1 VVGRRHASRE
11 AARHLILAPLNARRR
26 RSRTLNATFP
36 TLPRQHPMPRR
47 RSRPMDTKLIALPER
62 AMELVEK
69 WGGQAMDLVP
79 RADKWLETSAKI
91 GVLKSGSK
99 VAMKFVRR
107 NPVLVAATVA
117 GAGALWF
124 IARKKAKQARN
135 GDGRDAIE
143 GSARRIEA
151 KRPARKTTRSTAARK
166 STRTRARPQ
175 APTAES

>member
-1 VVGRRHASRE
+1 
-11 AARHLILAPLNARRR
+11 
-26 RSRTLNATFP
+26 
-36 TLPRQHPMPRR
+36 
-47 RSRPMDTKLIALPER
+47 MDTKLIALPER
-62 AMELVEK
+62 AMELVER

-117 GAGALWF
+117 GAGALWL